1 MFDVWGTAYRRLA
14 ESHAASVVGDGLFA
28 VALAGTLFFA
38 VPSTDARQNVA
49 LYLLLTLAPFAVVG
63 PLLGRL
69 FERAPAAYRAGL
81 AVSGVG
87 RALIAVATLF
97 LVDSLV
103 LFPLAFTLLVLSRFA
118 GISRSSVLP
127 VVVGDPAALVHANA
141 RLARIGVLS
150 AAVTLPFGALLV
162 GLVGPAGGL
171 LPAAVAYLASA
182 VGAAQLPRVSVPRL
196 ERRDAVRRSSRI
208 PRRVRLALFAT
219 AGVRFLNGFLV
230 LLVAFAFRD
239 VDAGVL
245 SLGAILG
252 AAGVGFF
259 LAAWSAPLL
268 GGFVPEEPMV
278 VAALAVEAGAAFIAG
293 QVFDL
298 SAATVLVAA
307 MVLAGAAG
315 FAWGTAKFGFDGL
328 LQSTV
333 HPSGRGRA
341 FTLAETVFQ
350 MAWVVGALIPVLPI
364 LPTGFGL
371 ASAGVLA
378 LVIQVVYVTLVLLP
392 EANRWQ
398 GHRSHRAEDPG
409 QGVLDLL

>member
-49 LYLLLTLAPFAVVG
+49 LYLVLTLAPFAVVG

-87 RALIAVATLF
+87 RALIALATLF
-97 LVDSLV
+97 LVDSLL

-150 AAVTLPFGALLV
+150 AAATLPLGALLV
-162 GLVGPAGGL
+162 ALVGPAGGL
-171 LPAAVAYLASA
+171 VPAAAAYVASA
-182 VGAAQLPRVSVPRL
+182 LGAVQLPRVSVPRT
-196 ERRDAVRRSSRI
+196 VRPTAGGRASI

-278 VAALAVEAGAAFIAG
+278 VAALAVEAGAAFIAA

-298 SAATVLVAA
+298 SSTTVLVAA

-333 HPSGRGRA
+333 LPGARGRA
-341 FTLAETVFQ
+341 FTLTETVFQ
-350 MAWVVGALIPVLPI
+350 MAWVVGALVPVLPI

-398 GHRSHRAEDPG
+398 ERPSRRAEEPG